1 MLYTISYDIP
11 DDRRRLKVAKVLK
24 DFGERVHFSVFEA
37 RLRADQLERLKKR
50 ITKVLE
56 TEEDSVRIYPLCAS
70 CSARIEILG
79 QGMVTQD
86 PDIIV
91 I

>member
-11 DDRRRLKVAKVLK
+11 DDGRRLKVAKVLK

-37 RLRADQLERLKKR
+37 RLRDDQLERLKKR
-50 ITKVLE
+50 ITKILE
-56 TEEDSVRIYPLCAS
+56 PEEDSVRIYTLCAA
-70 CSARIEILG
+70 CAERVEILG
-79 QGMVTQD
+79 QGMLTQD